1 MLEGKS
7 THCPIWR
14 ISMLFIVHR
23 NTGKDC
29 TNLTCTVILD
39 PVTKIYSHLYLE
51 TSNFPFILYI
61 KLQFLKNYP
70 KVNSCLILTQNIMN
84 KNRILQRFDPILQ
97 TKNIENTKVKH
108 KTEFI
113 SHRK

>member
-1 MLEGKS
+1 MAETESLLS
-7 THCPIWR
+7 TC
-14 ISMLFIVHR
+14 
-23 NTGKDC
+23 
-29 TNLTCTVILD
+29 CTVVLD
-39 PVTKIYSHLYLE
+39 LVTKMYRHSHLYLE

-61 KLQFLKNYP
+61 KLQFLRSYP
-70 KVNSCLILTQNIMN
+70 KVNSCLILIQNIMN

>member
-1 MLEGKS
+1 MAETESLLS
-7 THCPIWR
+7 TC
-14 ISMLFIVHR
+14 
-23 NTGKDC
+23 
-29 TNLTCTVILD
+29 CTVVLD
-39 PVTKIYSHLYLE
+39 LVTKMYRHSHLYLE

-61 KLQFLKNYP
+61 KLQFLKSYP
-70 KVNSCLILTQNIMN
+70 KVNSCLILIQNIMN

>member
-1 MLEGKS
+1 MKYIGKMAETESLLS
-7 THCPIWR
+7 TC
-14 ISMLFIVHR
+14 
-23 NTGKDC
+23 
-29 TNLTCTVILD
+29 CTVVLD
-39 PVTKIYSHLYLE
+39 LVTKMYRHSHLYLE

-61 KLQFLKNYP
+61 KLQFLKSYP
-70 KVNSCLILTQNIMN
+70 KVNSCLILIQNIMN